1 MEIPIAKNEGKGYMS
16 DSEIRRRKEKLNDDL
31 RTVIM
36 SQIPSS
42 FHEFIKD
49 NGKAKLENYTGS
61 YNYLSFHFCSRGTI
75 DMLWFVYKFKT
86 IDKCF
91 TFCITII
98 GKDKKRKRKEKKNS
112 FYITSLPK

>member
-31 RTVIM
+31 RPAIN
-36 SQIPSS
+36 
-42 FHEFIKD
+42 EK
-49 NGKAKLENYTGS
+49 GKAKLENYTGS

-75 DMLWFVYKFKT
+75 DMPWFVYKFKT

-98 GKDKKRKRKEKKNS
+98 GKDKKRKKKEKKKNYY
-112 FYITSLPK
+112 YITFAQMNLINKVWS